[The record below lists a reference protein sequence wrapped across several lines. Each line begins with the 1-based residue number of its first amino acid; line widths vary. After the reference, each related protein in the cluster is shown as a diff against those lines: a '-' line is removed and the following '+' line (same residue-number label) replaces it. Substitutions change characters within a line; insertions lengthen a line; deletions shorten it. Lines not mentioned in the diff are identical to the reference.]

1 MSKLKD
7 KVAIVTG
14 GASGIGEAIVREFGV
29 EGAQVISADVTD
41 VDGQQIVDE
50 VCAAGGDAVFTHTD
64 VSQVRDIQALI
75 ADTLERFGR
84 LDVFVANA
92 GIQIEK
98 TLTETTEDEFDRLMS
113 VNQRGA
119 FFCCK
124 HAVEAMLKN
133 GAAGGSIVVMGSALS
148 HVAEPELAAYCTAK
162 GGLHMLVKSI
172 ACDYGDKNIRAN
184 CICPGYINTPLCD
197 AYFETQPDPA
207 AARQEAGAMHC
218 LNRMGTTSEV
228 AKCAVFLAG
237 DDSSFVTGSS
247 LVVDGGLIAK
257 V

>member
-1 MSKLKD
+1 
-7 KVAIVTG
+7 
-14 GASGIGEAIVREFGV
+14 
-29 EGAQVISADVTD
+29 
-41 VDGQQIVDE
+41 
-50 VCAAGGDAVFTHTD
+50 
-64 VSQVRDIQALI
+64 
-75 ADTLERFGR
+75 
-84 LDVFVANA
+84 
-92 GIQIEK
+92 
-98 TLTETTEDEFDRLMS
+98 
-113 VNQRGA
+113 
-119 FFCCK
+119 
-124 HAVEAMLKN
+124 
-133 GAAGGSIVVMGSALS
+133 MGSALS